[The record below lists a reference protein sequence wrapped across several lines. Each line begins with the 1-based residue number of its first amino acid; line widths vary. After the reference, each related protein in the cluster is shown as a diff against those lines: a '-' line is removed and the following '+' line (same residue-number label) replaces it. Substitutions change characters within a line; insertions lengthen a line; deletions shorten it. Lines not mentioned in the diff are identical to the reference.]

1 MNKESKI
8 YVLGSGFVGTNVHNQ
23 LIKRGYKNTELLGR
37 ARVDLSDKVEVDF
50 LFDNNKID
58 YVILS
63 GALVGG
69 IQANM
74 INQYNFLLQNLL
86 IQNNVIPNCVKHNI
100 KSVILGSSCIYPKGY
115 DILIEEDLLTAPLE
129 PTNEGYSL
137 AKIAGLK
144 LAEYANREQDG
155 KLISLMP
162 CNIYGPKDNF
172 DLNNSHVLSA
182 LVKKICDAKTNN
194 SESVEIWGDGTQRRE
209 FLYIDELSD
218 AIIWS
223 LNNLDKTKTFL
234 NVGTGVDISIK
245 ELAET
250 IAKIVEYKNKFIF
263 NTDKPNGM
271 LKKCMNVNKIN
282 NLGWSSNTSFL
293 DGLTETINY
302 YQGLKK

>member
-1 MNKESKI
+1 MNKDSNI
-8 YVLGSGFVGTNVHNQ
+8 FICGSGFVGTNVYNQ

-182 LVKKICDAKTNN
+182 LVKKICDNGEV
-194 SESVEIWGDGTQRRE
+194 ESKSLTLQSRNAIKYKFDKSDW
-209 FLYIDELSD
+209 FLE
-218 AIIWS
+218 
-223 LNNLDKTKTFL
+223 
-234 NVGTGVDISIK
+234 
-245 ELAET
+245 ELAAE
-250 IAKIVEYKNKFIF
+250 I
-263 NTDKPNGM
+263 
-271 LKKCMNVNKIN
+271 
-282 NLGWSSNTSFL
+282 
-293 DGLTETINY
+293 
-302 YQGLKK
+302 Q